1 MEVCLARHVSQTS
14 TNITSYSRLLRI
26 KGSGNPS
33 DKADRCGVRKAQDPL
48 QLHMSRTQVLF
59 LLVPTT
65 VVILATTL
73 SSHGVQFTLSH
84 SLH

>member
-1 MEVCLARHVSQTS
+1 MEVRLARHVSQTS

-48 QLHMSRTQVLF
+48 QLHMSRT
-59 LLVPTT
+59 
-65 VVILATTL
+65 
-73 SSHGVQFTLSH
+73 
-84 SLH
+84 